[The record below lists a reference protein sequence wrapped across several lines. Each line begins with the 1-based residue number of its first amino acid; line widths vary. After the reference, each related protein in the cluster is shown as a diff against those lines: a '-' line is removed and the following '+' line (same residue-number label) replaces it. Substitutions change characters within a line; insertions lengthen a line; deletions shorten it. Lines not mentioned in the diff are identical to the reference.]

1 MGGYNRLYKYSP
13 HDKEEYRHLYD
24 IWSKIKQRCRWSD
37 SDRYKDYGGRGI
49 DVCDEWHNDFD
60 VFVEWAMNSGYEI
73 GLTIDRIDNNGN
85 YEPDNCR
92 WITKREQ
99 NRNKRTNVMVSYR
112 GETKSLMD
120 WCEELDLPYYTIQ
133 KRIKKGM
140 NPIEALEKPVRKSED
155 SFASLCRKHGIKG
168 SVVYDRIHKLGWDL
182 ERALNTPVRSMS

>member
-1 MGGYNRLYKYSP
+1 MGGYNRMYKHSP

-24 IWSKIKQRCRWSD
+24 IWTKIKQRCRKSE

-60 VFVEWAMNSGYEI
+60 IFVEWAMGSGYEI
-73 GLTIDRIDNNGN
+73 GLTIDRINNDGD

-92 WITKREQ
+92 WITKRAQ
-99 NRNKRTNVMVSYR
+99 NRNKRTNVMVEYH

-140 NPIEALEKPVRKSED
+140 DPIEALEKPVRKSED
-155 SFASLCRKHGIKG
+155 SFASLCRKHGMRDG
-168 SVVYDRIHKLGWDL
+168 VVYDRIHKLGWDL
-182 ERALNTPVRSMS
+182 DKALNTPVRPMT